1 MTIIIAAGR
10 VSEED
15 RNADKGIMRLF
26 CSKYCGAVDG
36 GILRASY
43 KTAIVLPPYGSA
55 PYGEKRRRGRTG
67 PRGPRTILLAI
78 AIPDDC
84 HADNPRMQ
92 SSRN

>member
-10 VSEED
+10 VSEGD

-36 GILRASY
+36 GILPATY

-55 PYGEKRRRGRTG
+55 PYGEN
-67 PRGPRTILLAI
+67 
-78 AIPDDC
+78 DD
-84 HADNPRMQ
+84 AGV
-92 SSRN
+92 